1 MLYPTLAEQFARR
14 QRDWKPNMNVQADVE
29 LYRVDPVI
37 SGEYVPPNELNEHEM
52 QCFDLRAW
60 QLVVH
65 EDESDCATP

>member
-14 QRDWKPNMNVQADVE
+14 QRDWKPNMNIQQTPP
-29 LYRVDPVI
+29 YRVDPVLT
-37 SGEYVPPNELNEHEM
+37 GEYVPPNELNEHEM

-65 EDESDCATP
+65 EDASDCP

>member
-14 QRDWKPNMNVQADVE
+14 QRDWKPNMDIQ
-29 LYRVDPVI
+29 LTPPYRIDPI
-37 SGEYVPPNELNEHEM
+37 LTGEYVPPNELNEHEM

-65 EDESDCATP
+65 EDESDCSTP